1 MKLLLALVPA
11 ALVYAQADSTGYFP
25 GEPSCAV
32 SDIFHACPPPLRQ
45 PAVNS
50 ATSRVSVAQPRVSLP
65 KMSEAAF
72 SRAAPIPPTSERPS
86 NAGQAVCS
94 SFLAGELS
102 FTQPGGPVQTP
113 TPVPGSSSSSG
124 NTSVVLTNPPTSSAT
139 STGSET
145 SSETSSE
152 FESVSATSE
161 GTHTD
166 TLIGPSTPALTSSV
180 AGSATSGLPS
190 SSPTTGAAAASPLRL
205 GAGVLAGIMGAI
217 AFL

>member
-1 MKLLLALVPA
+1 MKLLLALAPA

-25 GEPSCAV
+25 GEPSCALPCLSSAITAAGCEL
-32 SDIFHACPPPLRQ
+32 SDIACQCGPTQ
-45 PAVNS
+45 SVIAQNVGGCIFSSCTDPAD
-50 ATSRVSVAQPRVSLP
+50 LG
-65 KMSEAAF
+65 AAV
-72 SRAAPIPPTSERPS
+72 

-113 TPVPGSSSSSG
+113 TPVPGSSSGSG
-124 NTSVVLTNPPTSSAT
+124 NTSVVLTNPPTASAT
-139 STGSET
+139 STGGET

-180 AGSATSGLPS
+180 AGSVTSNLPS